1 MRATK
6 KLWTLV
12 LAISIPLAMSACGNS
27 AAESSQPEQQETAQ
41 SKPKEKPTKKPTPG
55 IGETVEN
62 DGIRMKLVSASDQPN
77 INYDTCGDGCSNHEY
92 APKAADPNAK
102 YWVVTTEITNTGKEP
117 IDLTC
122 SYPVE
127 INAYNSEN
135 QKYTS
140 IKDLY
145 QVQGNPECNTQ
156 LQPGFSSAM
165 TYPFQVPSSATMIGL
180 SWKPVH
186 LNEES
191 QPEYSY
197 FLTDNNYELK

>member
-1 MRATK
+1 MSAAR
-6 KLWTLV
+6 KLWTVV
-12 LAISIPLAMSACGNS
+12 LAISIPLAMSACGNG
-27 AAESSQPEQQETAQ
+27 AAESSQSEQHETAQ
-41 SKPKEKPTKKPTPG
+41 SKPTEKPTKKPTPG

-62 DGIRMKLVSASDQPN
+62 DGIRMKLVSASDQPS
-77 INYDTCGDGCSNHEY
+77 ISYDTCGDNCNYFKY
-92 APKAADPNAK
+92 APKPADPNTK